1 MTTKQNVIISA
12 LNQLNQAQ
20 LDLEIF
26 AESKENKILVT
37 ALIDTGF
44 EGDIALPLF
53 IAEKLNL
60 KIDRFKKIDLELA
73 IGDAI
78 AFSSNEIIFVDNRP
92 FSVEIVWSDDMIEGL
107 IGVGFFSRYTRYLDL
122 NYNKKILEVKF
133 NQL

>member
-1 MTTKQNVIISA
+1 MTTKQIVITSP
-12 LNQLNQAQ
+12 LNHLNQAQ

-26 AESKENKILVT
+26 AELKESKILVT

-60 KIDRFKKIDLELA
+60 RIDRFKKIDLELA

-78 AFSSNEIIFVDNRP
+78 AFSSNEMIFVDNRP
-92 FSVEIVWSDDMIEGL
+92 FSVEIVWSDDMVEGL
-107 IGVGFFSRYTRYLDL
+107 VGVGFFTRYIRYLEL
-122 NYNKKILEVKF
+122 NYDKNILEIEF